1 MAAGDATYPSLRD
14 RPVFITGG
22 ASGIGAELV
31 AQFASQGARVAFV
44 DIDRDAGTSL
54 VERLA
59 ADGDG
64 SVPHFQTCDIRD
76 IAALQASIARAAAEV
91 GPFEVL
97 VNNAANDDR
106 HALEDV
112 TPDYWDE
119 RLNVNLRPHFFAIQ
133 SVAPMMRGAGGGSI
147 VNLGSIT
154 WHAGFSGLPVY
165 STAKAAIEGLT
176 RSMAR
181 ELGPFRVRVNTLA
194 PGWIMTERQLTH
206 WVTPEADQLIARSQC
221 LPDRLVP
228 ADVARLVLWLASD
241 DSRMCTNQ
249 LWVVDGGWI

>member
-1 MAAGDATYPSLRD
+1 MPAGYATYPSLRD

-31 AQFASQGARVAFV
+31 TQFVAQGARVAFV
-44 DIDRDAGTSL
+44 DIDTDAATAL
-54 VERLA
+54 VERIA
-59 ADGDG
+59 AEGLG
-64 SVPHFQTCDIRD
+64 PVPSFQACDIRD
-76 IAALQASIARAAAEV
+76 IPALQGAITRACVEV
-91 GPFEVL
+91 GTIEVL

-106 HALEDV
+106 HPVDEV
-112 TPDYWDE
+112 TPDYWDD
-119 RLNVNLRPHFFAIQ
+119 RLNINLRPHFFAIQ
-133 SVAPMMRGAGGGSI
+133 AVAPMMRGVGGGSI

-154 WHAGFSGLPVY
+154 WHAGFGGLPAY
-165 STAKAAIEGLT
+165 TTAKAAIEGLT

-181 ELGPFRVRVNTLA
+181 DLGPDRIRVNCLA

-206 WVTPEADQLIARSQC
+206 WVTPESEAVIARSQC